1 MVAARI
7 QRARSF
13 PQGAVAPAAEIIA
26 SSQGGLR
33 MFTGSPYYDFIPD
46 DQPAKQATDQ
56 KPTAPEPLSEARA
69 GAG

>member
-7 QRARSF
+7 QRARGF

-33 MFTGSPYYDFIPD
+33 MFTGSPYYDFIAD
-46 DQPAKQATDQ
+46 DQPAQATGQ
-56 KPTAPEPLSEARA
+56 KSTAPEPVSEARA
-69 GAG
+69 